1 MLLRL
6 SKDKH
11 LIKEILDSCLINY
24 GAEYIE
30 TDPVMFVHKYSDNGD
45 KEVIGLI
52 SALMAIGNVKQI
64 QRSLIKLLSLLG
76 RHPSRILL
84 EDNDIIRKIRE
95 ENIYH
100 RFFNSGMIAG
110 FMASIRDVIKKYGGL
125 RELFIPRLSKLGI
138 REGIK
143 EVSYEFYSAALGY
156 SNDEKVIRLLF
167 VNPDKGSA
175 CKRWMLYLRWM
186 VRPADGIDLGLWKSL
201 STSELIIPVDIHIYH
216 ISRAL
221 GLTKRNSINWGT
233 AEEITNSLKLFD
245 PDDPVKYDFSL
256 TRLDMFYPVFS
267 KKSKMELKKGVRG
280 FWKK

>member
-11 LIKEILDSCLINY
+11 LIEKILDSSLINY

-30 TDPVMFVHKYSDNGD
+30 TDPVIFVHQYTDDRD
-45 KEVIGLI
+45 KEVVGLI
-52 SALMAIGNVKQI
+52 SALMALGNVKQI
-64 QRSLIKLLSLLG
+64 QRSIVKLLSLLG

-100 RFFNSGMIAG
+100 RFFNSSMIVG

-143 EVSYEFYSAALGY
+143 EVSYEFHSAASGY
-156 SNDEKVIRLLF
+156 SNNEKVIRLLF
-167 VNPDKGSA
+167 ANPDRGSA

-186 VRPADGIDLGLWKSL
+186 VRPADGIDLGLWKSI
-201 STSELIIPVDIHIYH
+201 STSELIIPVDVHVYNV
-216 ISRAL
+216 SRVL
-221 GLTKRNSINWGT
+221 GLTKRKGINWRT
-233 AEEITNSLKLFD
+233 AEEITNNLKLFA
-245 PDDPVKYDFSL
+245 PNDPVKYDFAL
-256 TRLDMFYPVFS
+256 TRLDMFYPVLNKLS
-267 KKSKMELKKGVRG
+267 KTGLMKEMKE